1 MILQDFVDPQARGTL
16 VMDIRRLESAD
27 QNLNNDE
34 EFGEESASEKNHR
47 QKEKEL
53 PQSTWSVLKRDL
65 GFRASVRR
73 ATYLA
78 QSTIRGITYS
88 KLSKHAGNANI
99 LVKIKENQLLRPTKI
114 MEILRIEQ
122 EIVMLVQYHLEPPPQ
137 AQNPFRDYPIFQTSI
152 WDINLSQ
159 LFAIRPTQII
169 SHFAEM
175 RTTQGNK
182 DLILAISLSHVSYI
196 GVRH

>member
-1 MILQDFVDPQARGTL
+1 MILQDFVDPQAWGTL
-16 VMDIRRLESAD
+16 VMDIRQLESAD

-53 PQSTWSVLKRDL
+53 LQSTWSVLKQDL
-65 GFRASVRR
+65 GFRSSVR

-99 LVKIKENQLLRPTKI
+99 LMKIKENQLLRPAKI
-114 MEILRIEQ
+114 MKILRIEQ
-122 EIVMLVQYHLEPPPQ
+122 DIVMLVQYHLEPPPQ
-137 AQNPFRDYPIFQTSI
+137 AQNPFHDYPIFQTSI
-152 WDINLSQ
+152 WDINVE
-159 LFAIRPTQII
+159 II
-169 SHFAEM
+169 
-175 RTTQGNK
+175 
-182 DLILAISLSHVSYI
+182 L
-196 GVRH
+196 

>member
-65 GFRASVRR
+65 GF
-73 ATYLA
+73 
-78 QSTIRGITYS
+78 
-88 KLSKHAGNANI
+88 
-99 LVKIKENQLLRPTKI
+99 
-114 MEILRIEQ
+114 
-122 EIVMLVQYHLEPPPQ
+122 
-137 AQNPFRDYPIFQTSI
+137 
-152 WDINLSQ
+152 
-159 LFAIRPTQII
+159 
-169 SHFAEM
+169 
-175 RTTQGNK
+175 
-182 DLILAISLSHVSYI
+182 
-196 GVRH
+196 